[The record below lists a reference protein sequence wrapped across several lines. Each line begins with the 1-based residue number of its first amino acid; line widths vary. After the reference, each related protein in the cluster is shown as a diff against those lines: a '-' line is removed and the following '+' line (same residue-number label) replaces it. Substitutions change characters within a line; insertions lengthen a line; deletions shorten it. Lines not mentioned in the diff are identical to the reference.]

1 MSIKNFA
8 NQGLKSVTIKK
19 KFDLL
24 ILSEKNKIDESKELH
39 ASLTQKGKIMTSK
52 LDAV

>member
-1 MSIKNFA
+1 MPIKYFQFTKLEISH
-8 NQGLKSVTIKK
+8 NQT